1 MDGVNI
7 SSNLRFPLSKSL
19 FLPICGVKIFRLVL
33 YLIGRIYFTIIADG
47 LVKDTLKVS
56 GKKRGTLKPTLVVL
70 LSLGIFLVVIAT
82 ASFTG
87 GFEWKMKAMIEH
99 VGETGVLNPDDILGR
114 HTFREVS
121 ESTGIK
127 KNFFLEQFHI
137 SEEDFDR
144 PIKDSAHREG
154 SGFDT
159 ESVRQF
165 VREQLE

>member
-1 MDGVNI
+1 
-7 SSNLRFPLSKSL
+7 
-19 FLPICGVKIFRLVL
+19 
-33 YLIGRIYFTIIADG
+33 
-47 LVKDTLKVS
+47 
-56 GKKRGTLKPTLVVL
+56 LKPTLVVL
-70 LSLGIFLVVIAT
+70 FSLSIFLVVIAT

-87 GFEWKMKAMIEH
+87 GFEWKMKSMIEH
-99 VGETGVLNPDDILGR
+99 VDETGTLNPDDILGR

-127 KNFFLEQFHI
+127 KNLFLERFDI

-154 SGFDT
+154 SEFDT